1 MKPVNRWRS
10 SGASRLETFVDAA
23 FAFAVTMLIISVEN
37 VPTTFGDLLHA
48 LREVPAFAASFALV
62 AMFWHAHYRWSRR
75 YGLEDGWSTILSLL
89 LVFAVLVYLYPLRI
103 VAASAFNAWTGG
115 WLPAATE
122 MRTASDYRWLFGVY
136 GFAFATMSLIT
147 LLLFARVLGTETD
160 PPLEAAE
167 REFAWLE
174 VKIWSTLAGLGL
186 ASALLAM
193 TLRGRWVV
201 LSPYVYFLLPIVIPL
216 LARRSR
222 KRAARL

>member
-37 VPTTFGDLLHA
+37 IPTTFDDLLYA

-75 YGLEDGWSTILSLL
+75 YGLEDGWSTILSLS

-122 MRTASDYRWLFGVY
+122 MRTMADYRWLFGVY
-136 GFAFATMSLIT
+136 GFAFATMSLIV
-147 LLLFARVLGTETD
+147 LLLFVRALSTETE
-160 PPLEAAE
+160 PPLDAVE
-167 REFAWLE
+167 REFTRLE
-174 VKIWSTLAGLGL
+174 VKIWSTLAGSGL
-186 ASALLAM
+186 LSALFAV
-193 TLRGRWVV
+193 TLQGGWIA
-201 LSPYVYFLLPIVIPL
+201 LSPYVYVLLPIVIPL
-216 LARRSR
+216 MVTRAH